1 MAFLLGGG
9 LVAPTSP
16 RVVGQSQLN
25 QIPLDSQ
32 AAKSLLNPAS
42 GWSLDA
48 LVVRNGKVYV
58 ARTSNVRKSD
68 VLAVGGASVMALS
81 SSAVMLDVFGDKGT
95 LTVFYIETAYNL
107 YACYPT
113 KCVAWAQSNYFYGVF
128 CGLSCPDTVYVAKSN
143 TIQAYTAMGSTQLLV
158 DAQMLCVNGDRD
170 LKVLLIRSLTGLKQV
185 DLTGGQVTSVLSQYC
200 TALCSLGVS
209 SSCST
214 VLLV

>member
-107 YACYPT
+107 YACYP
-113 KCVAWAQSNYFYGVF
+113 
-128 CGLSCPDTVYVAKSN
+128 
-143 TIQAYTAMGSTQLLV
+143 
-158 DAQMLCVNGDRD
+158 
-170 LKVLLIRSLTGLKQV
+170 KVLTKIRLAAIWKV
-185 DLTGGQVTSVLSQYC
+185 AVTVTVPAEVISVA
-200 TALCSLGVS
+200 TA
-209 SSCST
+209 
-214 VLLV
+214 